1 MAWIENRQRLVYII
15 TYSRADLSK
24 FPSRERFAEA
34 IIKAWETCKINVK
47 QWVVSIE
54 AHANAE
60 SEADVNDELNNYHFH
75 MAVKLEKRGRW
86 LQVKKYLSDKYGIR
100 VHFSDHHNTYYSAYK
115 YVTKEDTDAVHS
127 QGHPDLSTCPRTETA
142 ISSRKR
148 KGKEKGPAKRKRKGR
163 EERMS
168 VYDVCKLIQAKSL
181 TTRLEVVYL
190 ATTQEREGKR
200 SLAEFIANRGH
211 KALDEALSLAKEFS
225 EAESRYIRSKKT
237 RIQLLEESKD
247 GECVEGCEGK
257 WLEGAKQVLNN
268 QEIAISVFCTAVY
281 NALSKGRGK
290 YRNIYLHGRSNCGK
304 TFILSP
310 LKTIYKTFCNPA
322 TGSFAWIGAEQAEVI
337 FLNDF
342 RWQPTI
348 IAWADLLQ
356 ALEGDT
362 IHLPAPKNFCQKDIE
377 LSSDTPFFATSDAP
391 LVLIRGGAVDKAN
404 TEMMEVRWRFF
415 HFWKTIPVSQQKEI
429 KPCGHCFAS
438 FILGNRADP

>member
-1 MAWIENRQRLVYII
+1 M
-15 TYSRADLSK
+15 
-24 FPSRERFAEA
+24 
-34 IIKAWETCKINVK
+34 
-47 QWVVSIE
+47 
-54 AHANAE
+54 
-60 SEADVNDELNNYHFH
+60 
-75 MAVKLEKRGRW
+75 
-86 LQVKKYLSDKYGIR
+86 
-100 VHFSDHHNTYYSAYK
+100 
-115 YVTKEDTDAVHS
+115 
-127 QGHPDLSTCPRTETA
+127 
-142 ISSRKR
+142 
-148 KGKEKGPAKRKRKGR
+148 
-163 EERMS
+163 
-168 VYDVCKLIQAKSL
+168 
-181 TTRLEVVYL
+181 
-190 ATTQEREGKR
+190 
-200 SLAEFIANRGH
+200 
-211 KALDEALSLAKEFS
+211 
-225 EAESRYIRSKKT
+225 
-237 RIQLLEESKD
+237 
-247 GECVEGCEGK
+247 
-257 WLEGAKQVLNN
+257 
-268 QEIAISVFCTAVY
+268 FCTAVY

-438 FILGNRADP
+438 FILGNRTDP